1 MYVYV
6 YIIVY
11 VYIYILLMVMKVTY
25 YEISIEKNPISVFHP
40 LRPDLPALPGHAHHL
55 RSTAWRNPRICPPGN
70 NMKQRPRH
78 VQI

>member
-25 YEISIEKNPISVFHP
+25 YEISKEKNPISVFHP
-40 LRPDLPALPGHAHHL
+40 LRPDLPASIFLRCKKGHVWIQC
-55 RSTAWRNPRICPPGN
+55 TFKC
-70 NMKQRPRH
+70 
-78 VQI
+78 V